1 MVSPI
6 DIAKRTLSL
15 STDRV
20 RALPVVILM
29 PHSACNCRCVM
40 CDIWKANEESHEIST
55 EDFEKHLQS
64 FRRMRVRRV
73 VLSGGEALLHS
84 NLWKLCEMLRSI
96 KIKITLLSSGILLRP
111 HAEQIVKYCDEVI
124 VSLDGSPEVHNR
136 IRNVPRAF
144 EKLADGVERLLEL
157 KPKLRVTG
165 RCVIQKKNYFDL
177 GRTIDTAKQI
187 GLKRISFL
195 AADTGSPAFNHG
207 TNWGGAVDVVLTPEE
222 TKHFELVINN
232 VLRTHKDEIGSGFVA
247 ETPEKIRG
255 LLRHYRALNFNDTHP
270 VPICNAPWVST
281 VIETDG
287 TVRPCFFHESIGNIN
302 ENSLEAILNGE
313 KALDFRENLDMETDA
328 TCRRCVCTLHMRT
341 FKKA

>member
-20 RALPVVILM
+20 RALPLVILM
-29 PHSACNCRCVM
+29 PHSSCNCRCVM
-40 CDIWKANEESHEIST
+40 CDIWKANEAGIEIST
-55 EDFEKHLQS
+55 EEFERHLQS
-64 FRRMRVRRV
+64 FRRLRVRRV

-84 NLWKLCEMLRSI
+84 NLWKLCEQLRSI

-144 EKLADGVERLLEL
+144 EKLAEGVERLLEI
-157 KPKLRVTG
+157 KPKLRITG

-177 GRTIDTAKQI
+177 GRIIDTAKQLR
-187 GLKRISFL
+187 LKRISFL
-195 AADTGSPAFNHG
+195 AADTGSSAFNHG
-207 TNWGGAVDVVLTPEE
+207 SDWDGAGDIVLTPEE
-222 TKHFELVINN
+222 TKHFELVIDN

-247 ETPEKIRG
+247 ESPEKIRG
-255 LLRHYRALNFNDTHP
+255 LVRHYRALNFNDTHP

-287 TVRPCFFHESIGNIN
+287 TVRPCFFHAPIGNIN
-302 ENSLEAILNGE
+302 EASLEAIVNGE
-313 KALDFRENLDMETDA
+313 KALSFRENLDMETDPV
-328 TCRRCVCTLHMRT
+328 CRRCVCTLHMRT
-341 FKKA
+341 YRRV